1 MVSIAEYIWL
11 DGAKPTQELRSKS
24 RILQL
29 SSNCPD
35 ITEFPDWGFDGS
47 STNQSLGHQSDLIL
61 KPVRVVRDP
70 IRGDTHVLVLCE
82 VFNADNLPHSTNT
95 RATLRNIL
103 ESGGNAHDP
112 WFGFEQEYV
121 LFSGNAPLDWPSQG
135 FPGPQGP
142 FYCGVGAGKVHG
154 REIIEQHL
162 LYCLDAGL
170 LVYGINAEVMPSQW
184 EYQVGY
190 RGFDGDS
197 VDALT
202 VCDHQWLARWLLC
215 RTAEDYGVT
224 VSFDNK
230 PVKGDWN
237 GSGCHT
243 NFSTNEMRTKGKGM
257 AVIQKAAELLAEKH
271 SEHINLYG
279 HGLAERLTGHHE
291 TCSINEFRCG
301 VSDRGASIRIPLH
314 VSKQGYGY
322 LEDRRPGAN
331 SDPYLVAA
339 RLIATVCNIDSDNT
353 RIDIKPTKKKMKTVA

>member
-1 MVSIAEYIWL
+1 MGSIAEYIWL
-11 DGAKPTQELRSKS
+11 DGTKPTQELRSKS

-29 SSNCPD
+29 SSDNPD

-47 STNQSLGHQSDLIL
+47 STYQSPGHHSDLVL
-61 KPVRVVRDP
+61 KPVRVVPDP
-70 IRGDTHVLVLCE
+70 IRGNNNFLVLCE
-82 VFNADNLPHSTNT
+82 VFDSDNIPHVTNT
-95 RATLRNIL
+95 RANLRNVL
-103 ESGGNAHDP
+103 EAGGAAHDP

-121 LFSGNAPLDWPSQG
+121 LFSGKTPLGWPEQG
-135 FPGPQGP
+135 YPAPQGP
-142 FYCGVGAGKVHG
+142 FYCGVGAGKVFG
-154 REIIEQHL
+154 REIIEQHMA
-162 LYCLDAGL
+162 YCLDAGL
-170 LVYGINAEVMPSQW
+170 LMYGINAEVMPAQW

-190 RGFDGDS
+190 RGFDGDI

-215 RTAEDYGVT
+215 RTAEDYDVT
-224 VSFDNK
+224 ISFDNK

-243 NFSTNEMRTKGKGM
+243 NFSTKGMRAKGKGM
-257 AVIQKAAELLAEKH
+257 ALIKKAAELLAQNH
-271 SEHINLYG
+271 DEHIKVYG

-291 TCSINEFRCG
+291 TCSISEFRCG

-339 RLIATVCNIDSDNT
+339 RLIDTICNTDADN
-353 RIDIKPTKKKMKTVA
+353 IVVASKSANKKMKSIA